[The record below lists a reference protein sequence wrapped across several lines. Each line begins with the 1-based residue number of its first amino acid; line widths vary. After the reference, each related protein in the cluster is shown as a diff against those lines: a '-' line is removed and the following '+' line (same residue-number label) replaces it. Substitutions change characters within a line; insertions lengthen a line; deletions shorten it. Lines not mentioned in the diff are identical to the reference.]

1 MPSQCLPS
9 GRPGRWTERGGAGP
23 RPGRWSLPLL
33 PPQIGRRPGPSRE
46 LRPGSV
52 LPMAAAACSP
62 GDVEGTSLTRRL
74 WPCRNRSCSSGTS
87 RTQPCSWPLRTHYLW
102 ARRTPRHLGACTPRG
117 SGRSARPRHGHC
129 STAHSHRSHSR
140 RPAGP
145 SCLRTEGD
153 RLSGTS
159 AGQGEASPHSALAV
173 VLRRCGRDTRD
184 LLALRFHPRSDPG
197 LGVVLR
203 LSSLIS
209 RLGGLTR
216 GFSGPHPPGPGGNR
230 GRPRESK
237 SLLGTVKVST
247 ERGDLLARGPA
258 GEMV

>member
-1 MPSQCLPS
+1 
-9 GRPGRWTERGGAGP
+9 
-23 RPGRWSLPLL
+23 
-33 PPQIGRRPGPSRE
+33 
-46 LRPGSV
+46 
-52 LPMAAAACSP
+52 MAAAASSP

-74 WPCRNRSCSSGTS
+74 WPCRNRGCSSGTS

-102 ARRTPRHLGACTPRG
+102 ARRTPRRLGACTPRG

-129 STAHSHRSHSR
+129 STAHSLRSRSR

-153 RLSGTS
+153 TLSGTS
-159 AGQGEASPHSALAV
+159 AGRGKPALIQHWPWCFA
-173 VLRRCGRDTRD
+173 DAAETARD
-184 LLALRFHPRSDPG
+184 LLALRFHPRGDPG

-216 GFSGPHPPGPGGNR
+216 GVSGPHPPAPGGNR

-237 SLLGTVKVST
+237 SL
-247 ERGDLLARGPA
+247 GDS
-258 GEMV
+258 ESVH